1 MKLCSSSRSL
11 LVLTDLPAQTGS
23 PKAQTQAGSKDD
35 EATYDHERE
44 ALRKLQQA
52 LPGRSRITLGKG
64 HLLPGY
70 SDHMSPDK
78 CSTSRLAQ
86 HQVRRLFRTY
96 HVVSGVEHEGYSESG
111 CAIDGDILIDGRR
124 YTLAPNQ

>member
-1 MKLCSSSRSL
+1 MTKPRMTTNGKLCGSCSR
-11 LVLTDLPAQTGS
+11 
-23 PKAQTQAGSKDD
+23 
-35 EATYDHERE
+35 HC
-44 ALRKLQQA
+44 
-52 LPGRSRITLGKG
+52 PGRSRITLGKG